1 MANKNVMREYVVQLG
16 FAVDA
21 PSQRRWED
29 ALKLSSVKTE
39 RFAKDLTL
47 GFAAAGAAFGALA
60 TTVTAGGITMM
71 SNLAKQDLSYQLL
84 ARRMFMGTESAR
96 KMQIALDT
104 LGLSLQDVIFGPPE
118 VQERYRT
125 LIEDQDRMMKS
136 LGGFANVETTM
147 RRVRDVAFEFTR
159 MGPELQ
165 GFGIALTEDVLN
177 KLTGR
182 PESLEERLKEFN
194 TWFQSPEGFVKIADR
209 ISGVLVPAFG
219 KLWDIG
225 EKIFTKRNVDW
236 TVNLVTKMGGKV
248 AANIDFFS
256 QWANQ
261 GTGAAFGWDPS
272 KSVLKNLNDIANMA
286 STGSPSGLSRSELI
300 GKAAAAAKAH
310 GANSQGIA
318 DFLAL
323 IEQESNFNPFAQNAR
338 TGAFGMGQ
346 VMPKNWPTGR
356 QGGDPDA
363 QLDVAAGIFFGNLN
377 REHGDARKALNDYYG
392 HGTPGP
398 GEPTFDQ
405 YFQQWQGRQ
414 KRWSGDPLTDPT
426 GGNATYQ
433 PQSYHPT
440 IHVGGIHI
448 TQTDPNHE
456 MVKKAVAEGI
466 DEANRKEAT
475 RYYASVQG
483 SYA

>member
-60 TTVTAGGITMM
+60 TTVTAGGLTMM
-71 SNLAKQDLSYQLL
+71 NSLAKQDLSYQLL

-136 LGGFANVETTM
+136 MGGFANMETSM

-159 MGPELQ
+159 MGPELTA
-165 GFGIALTEDVLN
+165 FGVALTEDVLN

-209 ISGVLVPAFG
+209 ISSVIVPAFS
-219 KLWDIG
+219 KLWDIA
-225 EKIFTKRNVDW
+225 EKVFTKRNVEW
-236 TVNLVTKMGGKV
+236 TVNVITKAGGKV
-248 AANIDFFS
+248 SADIDFFR
-256 QWANQ
+256 QLFTQ
-261 GTGAAFGWDPS
+261 GAGTAFGWDPS
-272 KSVLKNLNDIANMA
+272 KSALGNINSIGNMMA
-286 STGSPSGLSRSELI
+286 TGSPSGLSHSELI
-300 GKAAAAAKAH
+300 GRAAEAAKKH
-310 GANSQGIA
+310 GADAQGVA

-323 IEQESNFNPFAQNAR
+323 IEQESDFNPNAQNAR

-405 YFQQWQGRQ
+405 YYGQWLGKQ
-414 KRWSGDPLTDPT
+414 KRWAGDPLTNPT
-426 GGNATYQ
+426 GTATYQ
-433 PQSYHPT
+433 PQAFHQT
-440 IHVGGIHI
+440 INVGGVHV
-448 TQTDPNHE
+448 TQANASPE
-456 MVKKAVAEGI
+456 QISKAVQEGI
-466 DEANRKEAT
+466 DKAARLEAT

>member
-1 MANKNVMREYVVQLG
+1 MAKQTTMSEYLVKIG
-16 FAVDA
+16 FSVDE
-21 PSQRRWED
+21 PSRRRFED
-29 ALKLSSVKTE
+29 ALKLSTVKTE
-39 RFAKDLTL
+39 RFAKDMTL

-71 SNLAKQDLSYQLL
+71 NSLAKQDLGYQLL
-84 ARRMFMGTESAR
+84 SRRMFMGVEATR
-96 KMQIALDT
+96 KMQVALDT
-104 LGLSLQDVIFGPPE
+104 LGVSLQDVIFGPAE
-118 VQERYRT
+118 LRERYKT
-125 LIEDQDRMMKS
+125 LIEDQDRMLQNM
-136 LGGFANVETTM
+136 GGFVNMETAM

-165 GFGIALTEDVLN
+165 MFGVALTEDVLN

-194 TWFQSPEGFVKIADR
+194 TWFQSPEGFVRIADR

-236 TVNLVTKMGGKV
+236 VVNLVTKTGGKV
-248 AANIDFFS
+248 EANIDFFS

-261 GTGAAFGWDPS
+261 GTGAAFGWDKS
-272 KSVLKNLNDIANMA
+272 KSVLNNLNDIANMA

-323 IEQESNFNPFAQNAR
+323 IEQESNFNPNAQNAR

-346 VMPKNWPTGR
+346 VMPKNWPAGR

-405 YFQQWQGRQ
+405 YFQQWQG
-414 KRWSGDPLTDPT
+414 KYNKWSKDPLTNPT
-426 GGNATYQ
+426 GTATYQ
-433 PQSYHPT
+433 PQAFHQT
-440 IHVGGIHI
+440 INVGGVHI
-448 TQTDPNHE
+448 TQPGASQE
-456 MVKKAVAEGI
+456 QIERAVKDGI
-466 DEANRKEAT
+466 DKASREEAT
-475 RYYASVQG
+475 RYYAAVQG